1 MSFKEFIQEASLE
14 ELAVA
19 SSPEQQNTDARADAR
34 TIVAKVRGLMQGRM
48 VDASGNPARPGSTS
62 NQQNTNAFAPN
73 NAKNDTTTTTQAADN
88 DESGQSMILKN
99 NAGEV
104 VYVTKGEDGL
114 FITIVNKQRLTKRT
128 IALDDRG
135 ATLLKRYI

>member
-1 MSFKEFIQEASLE
+1 
-14 ELAVA
+14 
-19 SSPEQQNTDARADAR
+19 
-34 TIVAKVRGLMQGRM
+34 
-48 VDASGNPARPGSTS
+48 
-62 NQQNTNAFAPN
+62 
-73 NAKNDTTTTTQAADN
+73 
-88 DESGQSMILKN
+88 MILKN

>member
-1 MSFKEFIQEASLE
+1 MSFKEFIQESALE
-14 ELAVA
+14 EVVVA

-48 VDASGNPARPGSTS
+48 VDANGNPARPGATS
-62 NQQNTNAFAPN
+62 NQQNTNAFAPDS
-73 NAKNDTTTTTQAADN
+73 AKNDTTTQVANN

>member
-1 MSFKEFIQEASLE
+1 MSFKEFIQESALE
-14 ELAVA
+14 EVVVA

-48 VDASGNPARPGSTS
+48 VDASGNPARPGATS
-62 NQQNTNAFAPN
+62 NQQNTNAFAPDS
-73 NAKNDTTTTTQAADN
+73 AKNDTTTQATDN

>member
-48 VDASGNPARPGSTS
+48 VDANGNPARPGSTS
-62 NQQNTNAFAPN
+62 NQQNTNAFAPDS
-73 NAKNDTTTTTQAADN
+73 AKNDTTTQAADN

>member
-62 NQQNTNAFAPN
+62 NQQNTNAFAPD
-73 NAKNDTTTTTQAADN
+73 NAKNDTTQVADN

>member
-1 MSFKEFIQEASLE
+1 MSFKEFIKDATLE
-14 ELAVA
+14 EVVVA

-48 VDASGNPARPGSTS
+48 VDASGNPARPGTTS
-62 NQQNTNAFAPN
+62 NQQNTNAFAPD
-73 NAKNDTTTTTQAADN
+73 NAKNDTTQVADN

>member
-1 MSFKEFIQEASLE
+1 MSFKEFIQESALE
-14 ELAVA
+14 EVVVA

-48 VDASGNPARPGSTS
+48 VDASGNPARPGTTS
-62 NQQNTNAFAPN
+62 NQQNTNAFAPD
-73 NAKNDTTTTTQAADN
+73 NAKNDTTQVADN

>member
-1 MSFKEFIQEASLE
+1 MSFKEFIKDATLE
-14 ELAVA
+14 EVVVA

-62 NQQNTNAFAPN
+62 NQQNTNAFAPD
-73 NAKNDTTTTTQAADN
+73 NAKNDTTQVADN

>member
-62 NQQNTNAFAPN
+62 NQQNTNAFVPN
-73 NAKNDTTTTTQAADN
+73 NAKNDTTQAADN

>member
-1 MSFKEFIQEASLE
+1 MSFKEFIKDATLE
-14 ELAVA
+14 EVVVA

-48 VDASGNPARPGSTS
+48 VDASGNPARPGATS
-62 NQQNTNAFAPN
+62 NQQNTNAFAPDS
-73 NAKNDTTTTTQAADN
+73 AKNDTTQVADN

>member
-48 VDASGNPARPGSTS
+48 VDANGNPARPGATS
-62 NQQNTNAFAPN
+62 NQQNTNAFAPD
-73 NAKNDTTTTTQAADN
+73 NAKNDTTQVADN

>member
-1 MSFKEFIQEASLE
+1 MSFKEFIQESALE
-14 ELAVA
+14 EVVVA

-48 VDASGNPARPGSTS
+48 VDASGNPARPGATS
-62 NQQNTNAFAPN
+62 NQQNTNVFAPDS
-73 NAKNDTTTTTQAADN
+73 AKNDTTTQVADN

>member
-1 MSFKEFIQEASLE
+1 MSFKEFIKDATLE
-14 ELAVA
+14 EVVVA

-48 VDASGNPARPGSTS
+48 VDASGNPARPGATS
-62 NQQNTNAFAPN
+62 NQQNTNAFAPD
-73 NAKNDTTTTTQAADN
+73 NAKNDTTQVADN

>member
-1 MSFKEFIQEASLE
+1 MSFKEFIKDATLE
-14 ELAVA
+14 EVVVA

-73 NAKNDTTTTTQAADN
+73 NAKNDTTTTQAADN

>member
-1 MSFKEFIQEASLE
+1 MSFKEFIQEAALE
-14 ELAVA
+14 EVAVA

-48 VDASGNPARPGSTS
+48 VDANGNPARPGSTS
-62 NQQNTNAFAPN
+62 NQQNTNAFAPDS
-73 NAKNDTTTTTQAADN
+73 AKNDTTAQVADN

>member
-1 MSFKEFIQEASLE
+1 MSFKEFIQEAALE
-14 ELAVA
+14 EVVVA

-48 VDASGNPARPGSTS
+48 VDASGNPARPGATS
-62 NQQNTNAFAPN
+62 NQQNTNAFAPDS
-73 NAKNDTTTTTQAADN
+73 AKNDTTTQATDN

>member
-1 MSFKEFIQEASLE
+1 MSFKEFIQEAALE
-14 ELAVA
+14 EVVVA

-48 VDASGNPARPGSTS
+48 VDASGNPARPGATS
-62 NQQNTNAFAPN
+62 NQQNTNAFAPD
-73 NAKNDTTTTTQAADN
+73 NAKNDTTQVADN

>member
-1 MSFKEFIQEASLE
+1 MSFKEFIKDATLE
-14 ELAVA
+14 EVVVA

-73 NAKNDTTTTTQAADN
+73 SAKNDTTTQAADN

>member
-1 MSFKEFIQEASLE
+1 MSFKEFIKDATLE
-14 ELAVA
+14 EVVVA

-73 NAKNDTTTTTQAADN
+73 NAKNDTTTQAADN

>member
-1 MSFKEFIQEASLE
+1 MSFKEFIKDATLE
-14 ELAVA
+14 EVVVAA

-62 NQQNTNAFAPN
+62 NQQNTNAFAPDS
-73 NAKNDTTTTTQAADN
+73 AKNDTTQVADN

>member
-1 MSFKEFIQEASLE
+1 MSFKEFIKDATLE
-14 ELAVA
+14 EVVVA

-48 VDASGNPARPGSTS
+48 VDASGNPARPGATS
-62 NQQNTNAFAPN
+62 NQQNTNAFAPDS
-73 NAKNDTTTTTQAADN
+73 AKNDTTTQAADN

>member
-1 MSFKEFIQEASLE
+1 MSFKEFIQESALE
-14 ELAVA
+14 EAVVA

-48 VDASGNPARPGSTS
+48 VDASGNPARPGATS
-62 NQQNTNAFAPN
+62 NQQNTNAFAPD
-73 NAKNDTTTTTQAADN
+73 NAKNDTTQVADN

>member
-48 VDASGNPARPGSTS
+48 VDASGNPARPGATS

-73 NAKNDTTTTTQAADN
+73 NAKNDTTTTQAADN

>member
-48 VDASGNPARPGSTS
+48 VDASGNPARPGATS
-62 NQQNTNAFAPN
+62 NQQNTNAFAPDS
-73 NAKNDTTTTTQAADN
+73 AKNDTTQVADN

>member
-1 MSFKEFIQEASLE
+1 MSFKEFIQDATLE
-14 ELAVA
+14 EAVVA

-73 NAKNDTTTTTQAADN
+73 NAKNDTTTQAADN

>member
-48 VDASGNPARPGSTS
+48 VDASGNPARPGATS
-62 NQQNTNAFAPN
+62 NQQNTNAFAPD
-73 NAKNDTTTTTQAADN
+73 NAKNDTTQVADN

>member
-1 MSFKEFIQEASLE
+1 MSFKEFIQEATLE
-14 ELAVA
+14 EAVVA

-62 NQQNTNAFAPN
+62 NQQNTNAFAPD
-73 NAKNDTTTTTQAADN
+73 NAKNDTTTQVADN

-99 NAGEV
+99 NTGEV

>member
-1 MSFKEFIQEASLE
+1 MSFKEFIQESALE
-14 ELAVA
+14 EVAVA

-48 VDASGNPARPGSTS
+48 VDASGNSARPVATS
-62 NQQNTNAFAPN
+62 NQQNTNAFAPDS
-73 NAKNDTTTTTQAADN
+73 AKNDTTQVADN